1 MWSWH
6 RGSRRGADSSRRNNM
21 DVKNIRDATDW
32 FDVLQPS
39 KRTQTAV
46 MTLRP
51 GKCSGSEP
59 EGHKNSDQVLLVL
72 KGEVEGEIANET
84 ITLHEGDVIVIPA
97 GTRHKFSN
105 RGSADVVTFN
115 TYSPP
120 EY

>member
-1 MWSWH
+1 
-6 RGSRRGADSSRRNNM
+6 M
-21 DVKNIRDATDW
+21 DIRNIRDATDW
-32 FDVLQPS
+32 FEVLQTS
-39 KRTQTAV
+39 KRTQTAM
-46 MTLRP
+46 MTLEP
-51 GKCSGSEP
+51 GKSSGSEP

-84 ITLHEGDVIVIPA
+84 ITLYEGDVIVIPA

-105 RGSADVVTFN
+105 RTSSEVVTFN

>member
-1 MWSWH
+1 
-6 RGSRRGADSSRRNNM
+6 M
-21 DVKNIRDATDW
+21 DVKNVRDATDW
-32 FDVLQPS
+32 FEVLQTS
-39 KRTQTAV
+39 KRTQTAM
-46 MTLRP
+46 MTLKP
-51 GKCSGSEP
+51 GKSSGSKL

-84 ITLHEGDVIVIPA
+84 ITLREGDVIMIPA

-105 RGSADVVTFN
+105 RSSANVVTFN